1 MKKQTEQTF
10 LMSSDK
16 KSNTED
22 DNTTEEKQGEEAS
35 KLSTSFNYINSILG
49 SGIIGMPYALKNAGI
64 CLGMLLFILVSL
76 ISNYTL
82 RLMIRNGEL
91 SGSSSYQGVMTFC
104 FGRPGFVFISIIQFI
119 FPFLSVVGFNVG
131 VGDTLSKVFGAFIG
145 EDPQTSSLLILNRNV
160 IIAVSLLT
168 ILLPLSLYKDI
179 DKLAKTSFLSS
190 LAILFLMISV
200 FIRYVNLAP
209 SLSNSSHSMTL
220 FNWSGIPKAVGLM
233 VFSYT
238 VHHNSM
244 LLYSSMK
251 EKTEDAWA
259 KVTHISISVVFI
271 SVVFVGV
278 SGYFTFLDYT
288 QGDRLENYCYDDT
301 LINVSRVLFAMTL
314 LLTGPIEIFIAREVL
329 SNMIWAENTPPSLL
343 YHIIIT
349 VSLVI
354 ISFILS
360 LLTDCLGSV
369 MEILGLYTGVPIAF
383 ILPALCYIF
392 LKPGPK
398 LSWTSVLPMC
408 SIITGTFVILSG
420 TILVLKEGMSTCS
433 HGVSPQYCSAGD
445 TL

>member
-1 MKKQTEQTF
+1 M
-10 LMSSDK
+10 
-16 KSNTED
+16 
-22 DNTTEEKQGEEAS
+22 
-35 KLSTSFNYINSILG
+35 
-49 SGIIGMPYALKNAGI
+49 
-64 CLGMLLFILVSL
+64 
-76 ISNYTL
+76 
-82 RLMIRNGEL
+82 
-91 SGSSSYQGVMTFC
+91 
-104 FGRPGFVFISIIQFI
+104 SIIQFI
-119 FPFLSVVGFNVG
+119 FPFLSVVGYNVG
-131 VGDTLSKVFGAFIG
+131 VGDTLSKVFGALIG

-200 FIRYVNLAP
+200 FIRYMNLAP
-209 SLSNSSHSMTL
+209 SLSNSSHSMNL

-238 VHHNSM
+238 VHHVSM
-244 LLYSSMK
+244 LLFLSMK

-259 KVTHISISVVFI
+259 KVTHFSISVVFI

-278 SGYFTFLDYT
+278 SGYFTFLDNT
-288 QGDRLENYCYDDT
+288 QGDLLENYCYDDT
-301 LINVSRVLFAMTL
+301 LMNVSRVLFAMTL
-314 LLTGPIEIFIAREVL
+314 LLTGPIEIFVAREVL
-329 SNMIWAENTPPSLL
+329 SNLFWEENSPPSLL

-369 MEILGLYTGVPIAF
+369 MEILGLFTGVPIAF
-383 ILPALCYIF
+383 ILPALCYIS
-392 LKPGPK
+392 LNPGPK